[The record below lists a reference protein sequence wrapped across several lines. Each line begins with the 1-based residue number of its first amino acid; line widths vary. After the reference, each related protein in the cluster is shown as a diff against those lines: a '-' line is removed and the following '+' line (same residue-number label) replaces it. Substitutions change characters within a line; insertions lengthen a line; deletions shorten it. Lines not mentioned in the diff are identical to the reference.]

1 MDIVAK
7 MHECKIIP
15 VVVMEKA
22 QDAPA
27 TARALLEGGIDMM
40 EITFRTAAAE
50 ESIRLVSGQ
59 CPEMIVGAGTVLTI
73 EQASRALQ
81 AGARFI
87 VSPGFDAELVRWCI
101 ERDVAVIPG
110 CVTPSEIMG
119 ALRLGLHVVKFF
131 PANVYGGLPAMKA
144 LSAPFGQLRFLPTG
158 GVNGDNVGEY
168 YAAPFVHAVGGS
180 WICTK
185 ADIAAGAFERITEL
199 TRRALAA
206 CKG

>member
-15 VVVMEKA
+15 VVVMEIA